1 MKNSMNLI
9 DVYII
14 ENHCFHADSRRDFI
28 NYYVSTTEE
37 SMDDVTY
44 EELIALRD
52 LINELEK
59 RHNEEL
65 KKGGHE

>member
-1 MKNSMNLI
+1 MNPEQ
-9 DVYII
+9 VYIC
-14 ENHCFHADSRRDFI
+14 ENHYYHMESRRDYV
-28 NYYVSTTEE
+28 NYYVSMTNE
-37 SMDDVTY
+37 SMSDVTY

-65 KKGGHE
+65 KKGGRE